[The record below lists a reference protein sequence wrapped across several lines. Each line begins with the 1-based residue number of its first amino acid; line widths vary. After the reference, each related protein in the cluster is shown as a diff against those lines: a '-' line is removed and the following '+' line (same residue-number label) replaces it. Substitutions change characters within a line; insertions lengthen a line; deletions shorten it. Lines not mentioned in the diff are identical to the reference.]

1 MIRRWLAR
9 LAAGPDTSDL
19 PTPELMR
26 GFVSR
31 AGLVMLDCRTD
42 VIGRDAI
49 AFLRKPD

>member
-9 LAAGPDTSDL
+9 LAAG
-19 PTPELMR
+19 PELMR

-31 AGLVMLDCRTD
+31 AGLVMVDCRTD

-49 AFLRKPD
+49 ALLRKPD

>member
-9 LAAGPDTSDL
+9 LAAGPD
-19 PTPELMR
+19 ELMR

-31 AGLVMLDCRTD
+31 AGLVMVDCRTD

-49 AFLRKPD
+49 ALLRKPD